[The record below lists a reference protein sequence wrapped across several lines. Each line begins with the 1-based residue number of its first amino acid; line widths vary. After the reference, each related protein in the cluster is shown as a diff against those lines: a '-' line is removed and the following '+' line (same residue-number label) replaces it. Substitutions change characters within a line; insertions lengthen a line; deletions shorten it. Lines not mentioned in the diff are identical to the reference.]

1 MKKKSTGPQHKF
13 SSRELMGSE
22 SFGVRKGV
30 SVQQSHISNENPP
43 CIVEF
48 PMIFLPLNFLLVKP
62 LECFFFFEVPVGRP
76 SVTMEVVVGYL
87 VILMVWLR
95 YLESP
100 VERSRL

>member
-1 MKKKSTGPQHKF
+1 MHC
-13 SSRELMGSE
+13 RI
-22 SFGVRKGV
+22 
-30 SVQQSHISNENPP
+30 SHDFFA
-43 CIVEF
+43 VEF
-48 PMIFLPLNFLLVKP
+48 PVGETVGM
-62 LECFFFFEVPVGRP
+62 FFFFEVPVGRP